1 MQKFIQKANKK
12 EVGENFILGS
22 GSPRRSELLAE
33 VLTDFQVVVSDA
45 EEMSSHPDGPI
56 PLVRWNATLKARS
69 VSNEYPVNWVLGADT
84 LVALGE
90 TVLGKPK
97 DMEQAFS
104 MLRLLSGQTHEVS
117 TGLCLI
123 NRAENYEESR
133 VESSRVTFK
142 HINDEITEKYFL
154 EVNPLD
160 KAGGYAIQTRSDL
173 IIERFEG
180 SHSNVI
186 GLPLEMLTKWF
197 KELGIIP
204 MEKVV

>member
-1 MQKFIQKANKK
+1 MQKFIQKANTK
-12 EVGENFILGS
+12 EWRENFILGS

-33 VLTDFQVVVSDA
+33 VLTDFRVVISDA

-69 VSNEYPVNWVLGADT
+69 VANEYPGNWVLGADT

-97 DMEQAFS
+97 DMKEAYS
-104 MLRLLSGQTHEVS
+104 MLRLLSWQTHEVS

-123 NRAENYEESR
+123 NRWQNYEKSL

-142 HINDEITEKYFL
+142 HINDEILEKYFQ

-160 KAGGYAIQTRSDL
+160 KAGGYAIQTRADL
-173 IIERFEG
+173 IVEKFEG

-186 GLPLEMLTKWF
+186 GLPLELLGAWL
-197 KELGIIP
+197 KELNIC
-204 MEKVV
+204 